1 MTSVSPQRAEVQR
14 LIDIAKEHSD
24 KKMRDAHMKW
34 RAAADHSRQL
44 LGPNHEA
51 TLFCQNNVG
60 RALIAIEL
68 YDEAIPLLEAS
79 LRQAQA
85 LHGYVHFS
93 VEHICQALGT
103 AFRAKK
109 DFALAY
115 KHWMSAGTSSE
126 AQRGL
131 LHNTTLYCYHQAA
144 RAKAS
149 ARLFDEALPLFFK
162 VLDSTEKMHGASQQ
176 AAYVARDTA
185 TCLNQLER
193 YTEALPYWQRAFKLF
208 KESDKTEPFGSVARS
223 LKWTQRKIR
232 EVRNAEQ
239 SKIVAAV
246 EGLSDDDRQYL
257 VASNLTTAQLN
268 AVIEHLQATYLTGDD
283 GEYPHAGDLRVA
295 VKGHDKLV
303 NRYRSQ
309 AAECCC
315 SSYDHQLEV
324 VEQDGNKRTV
334 MVGFSYGH

>member
-1 MTSVSPQRAEVQR
+1 MTSVSLQRAEVQR

-24 KKMRDAHMKW
+24 KKMRDAHLKW
-34 RAAADHSRQL
+34 RAAADLSREL

-51 TLFCQNNVG
+51 TMFCQNNVG
-60 RALIAIEL
+60 KALIAVEL
-68 YDEAIPLLEAS
+68 YDEAIPLLEAA

-93 VEHICQALGT
+93 VEHICQSLAL

-109 DFALAY
+109 NFALAY

-149 ARLFDEALPLFFK
+149 AKLFDEALPLFFK
-162 VLDSTEKMHGASQQ
+162 VLDSTEKMHGKSQQ
-176 AAYVARDTA
+176 AAYLARDTA

-193 YTEALPYWQRAFKLF
+193 YTEALPYWRRALKLF
-208 KESDKTEPFGSVARS
+208 NESGKKELCDSIARS
-223 LKWTQRKIR
+223 LNWTQRKIR
-232 EVRNAEQ
+232 EIRNVEH

-246 EGLSDDDRQYL
+246 EGLSDDERQYL
-257 VASNLTTAQLN
+257 VASHLTTAQLY
-268 AVIEHLQATYLTGDD
+268 AVIEHLRATYLSGDNGD
-283 GEYPHAGDLRVA
+283 YPHAADLRVA
-295 VKGHDKLV
+295 VKGQHKLV
-303 NRYRSQ
+303 SRYHTQ
-309 AAECCC
+309 AAQCCC
-315 SSYDHQLEV
+315 GSYDHQLEV
-324 VEQDGNKRTV
+324 AEPDGNKKTV

>member
-1 MTSVSPQRAEVQR
+1 M
-14 LIDIAKEHSD
+14 
-24 KKMRDAHMKW
+24 
-34 RAAADHSRQL
+34 
-44 LGPNHEA
+44 
-51 TLFCQNNVG
+51 FCQNNVG
-60 RALIAIEL
+60 KALIAIEL

-93 VEHICQALGT
+93 VEHICQSLAIAL
-103 AFRAKK
+103 RAKK
-109 DFALAY
+109 NFAAAY
-115 KHWMSAGTSSE
+115 KHWMSAATSSE

-149 ARLFDEALPLFFK
+149 AKLFDEALPLFFK
-162 VLDSTEKMHGASQQ
+162 VLDTTEKMHGASEQ
-176 AAYVARDTA
+176 AAYIARDTA

-193 YTEALPYWQRAFKLF
+193 YTEALPYWRRAFKLF
-208 KESDKTEPFGSVARS
+208 KASDKKEIFGSVARS
-223 LKWTQRKIR
+223 LNWTQRKIR
-232 EVRNAEQ
+232 EVLRAEH
-239 SKIVAAV
+239 SKLVAAV
-246 EGLSDDDRQYL
+246 EGLSDEDRQYL

-268 AVIEHLQATYLTGDD
+268 AVIEHLKATYLSGDEGD
-283 GEYPHAGDLRVA
+283 YPHAGDLRVA

-303 NRYRSQ
+303 NRYQTR

-315 SSYDHQLEV
+315 GSHDHELEV
-324 VEQDGNKRTV
+324 WEPDGNKKTV

>member
-34 RAAADHSRQL
+34 RAAADLSRQL
-44 LGPNHEA
+44 LGPNHDA
-51 TLFCQNNVG
+51 TMFCQNNVG
-60 RALIAIEL
+60 KALIAIEL

-93 VEHICQALGT
+93 VEHICQSLAI

-109 DFALAY
+109 NFAAAY
-115 KHWMSAGTSSE
+115 KHWMSAATSSE

-131 LHNTTLYCYHQAA
+131 QHNTTLYCYHQAA

-149 ARLFDEALPLFFK
+149 AKLFDEALPLFFK
-162 VLDSTEKMHGASQQ
+162 VLDTTEKMHGASEQS
-176 AAYVARDTA
+176 AYISRDTA

-193 YTEALPYWQRAFKLF
+193 YTEALPYWRRAFKLF
-208 KESDKTEPFGSVARS
+208 KASDKKEIFGSVARS

-232 EVRNAEQ
+232 EALNAEH
-239 SKIVAAV
+239 SKLVAAV
-246 EGLSDDDRQYL
+246 EGLSDEDRQYL

-268 AVIEHLQATYLTGDD
+268 AVVEHLKATYLSGDD
-283 GEYPHAGDLRVA
+283 GDYPHAGDLRVA
-295 VKGHDKLV
+295 VKGHEKLIS
-303 NRYRSQ
+303 RYRTR

-315 SSYDHQLEV
+315 GSYDHQFEV
-324 VEQDGNKRTV
+324 AESDGNKKTV